1 MKSGGQNLI
10 VGAKGMLGRDFTRLL
25 DGPGVEYLAVDI
37 DDLDIRD
44 LEQVLKTVR
53 GVKPLRIFNLA
64 ALTDVDGCESQAEL
78 AFQVNATGAEN
89 LARAAL
95 DCKATLFHIST
106 DYVFDG
112 SKTEPYTESD
122 NINPL
127 GVYGKSKA
135 EGETRV
141 RQILPEDSYCI
152 VRTQWLYGIHGKNF
166 VETILRLA
174 GQQKVLRV
182 VNDQIGSPTY
192 AVDLATALVKL
203 ADANARGLVHVTNSG
218 DASWYDFAQAILEL
232 SDIRDVRIEPMPSTE
247 LDRPAPRPLNSTLDN
262 SRYFRI
268 VSGPMRHWKDAL
280 KAYLDQRSK

>member
-1 MKSGGQNLI
+1 LKSGGLNLI

-25 DGPGVEYLAVDI
+25 DGSGVEYLAVDV

-44 LEQVLKTVR
+44 PDRVLKTVR

-95 DCKATLFHIST
+95 DCKAALFHIST

-122 NINPL
+122 SINPL

-174 GQQKVLRV
+174 GQQNVLRV

-262 SRYFRI
+262 SRYVRI